1 MVAQAPRRSDP
12 RSAVA
17 EALELHRVE
26 LERIV
31 QRRFPSLD
39 ARELYQRAAVRALE
53 RCAEVRDAER
63 ALPWVRRILIT
74 SSLDA
79 LRERNN
85 REIPTAEPPEPV
97 SASSSD
103 EACACTLALL
113 ESLPASYADILRRV
127 DVDGASIDDAARALD
142 TSKGNVAVR
151 VHRARRALRDRL
163 REHCGV
169 ETIHQ
174 CLTCVCG
181 ERGCC
186 AVR

>member
-1 MVAQAPRRSDP
+1 MAAQAPRRSDP

-39 ARELYQRAAVRALE
+39 ARELYQRAALRALE
-53 RCAEVRDAER
+53 RCAEVRDATR

-85 REIPTAEPPEPV
+85 REIPTAELPEPV
-97 SASSSD
+97 SASNSD
-103 EACACTLALL
+103 EGCACTLALL
-113 ESLPASYADILRRV
+113 KSLPPRMRTFSVVWTWRVSASMTLREPSTPRR
-127 DVDGASIDDAARALD
+127 GMWRCASIARGGRFETDFANTAA
-142 TSKGNVAVR
+142 S
-151 VHRARRALRDRL
+151 RRFIS
-163 REHCGV
+163 V
-169 ETIHQ
+169 
-174 CLTCVCG
+174 
-181 ERGCC
+181 
-186 AVR
+186 